1 MSKSISITFNCN
13 HKFII
18 VYLSCN
24 LNIENFSIFTFTV
37 TFIFSI
43 FSSGKLHYL
52 GYMHNWLNNRSRMII
67 PHVCWLK
74 VYLLC
79 SRILILW
86 MWSNMCY
93 IEVHDDGF
101 SVAGKPR
108 NFCSSL
114 QRPRIADDASIRAF
128 IRSFQS
134 YSRTDSSNCIVKKFG
149 ESWINGRRNDR
160 SFSMAE
166 ILRCIVEIFPPSS
179 YSFHQDMSDNLRRR
193 FYRLGLLTLDV
204 LSIRAPIYSAWR
216 ALQVPR
222 ISENLGRTVTV
233 LFDFT
238 FVHLFSTAAVAS
250 GNCELSEREYT
261 VPWLKSILRDPMI
274 KSLAV

>member
-1 MSKSISITFNCN
+1 MSKSIFIIFICN

-160 SFSMAE
+160 SFSMVE
-166 ILRCIVEIFPPSS
+166 TLRRIVEIFPPP
-179 YSFHQDMSDNLRRR
+179 
-193 FYRLGLLTLDV
+193 TP
-204 LSIRAPIYSAWR
+204 PIPST
-216 ALQVPR
+216 R
-222 ISENLGRTVTV
+222 ICPIIYAV
-233 LFDFT
+233 DFT
-238 FVHLFSTAAVAS
+238 GWDCWHWTYCQSAPQFTARDALFKFRV
-250 GNCELSEREYT
+250 YQ
-261 VPWLKSILRDPMI
+261 KI
-274 KSLAV
+274 